1 MTLSKGAKR
10 PSGSLR
16 TGVGIRQG
24 GKQYDSIH
32 RSIAKAALVE
42 LSIDGFERL
51 DFRRVADRAGVSER
65 TAYRHYP
72 KKIELAIAGIKQ
84 MPDYTGW
91 GEGDDAAAERLRRG
105 LTIGAAHRD
114 YLGPVMATAMLNRES
129 EPELLRTLSEH
140 VLSVREQQLQ
150 IFLEDGQRSGEI
162 RAEVQASTIS
172 ALIDGLLLA
181 HHRGKPSLGT
191 GKTRVNRLF
200 DAIWPLIA
208 TDEHLDD

>member
-1 MTLSKGAKR
+1 MSKGAKS
-10 PSGSLR
+10 PSRSLR

-42 LSIDGFERL
+42 LSNDGFERL
-51 DFRRVADRAGVSER
+51 DFREVAERAGVSER

-91 GEGDDAAAERLRRG
+91 AEGDDSAANRLRRG
-105 LTIGAAHRD
+105 LAIGAAHRD
-114 YLGPVMATAMLNRES
+114 YLGPVLATSMLNRES
-129 EPELLRTLSEH
+129 EPQLMRTLDEH
-140 VLSVREQQLQ
+140 VLQVRERQ
-150 IFLEDGQRSGEI
+150 IGLFIADGQRSGEI
-162 RAEVQASTIS
+162 RAGVSATTVS
-172 ALIDGLLLA
+172 ALVDGLLIA
-181 HHRGKPSLGT
+181 HHRGQPSLGT

-200 DAIWPLIA
+200 AAIWPLIA
-208 TDEHLDD
+208 TDKHLKD

>member
-1 MTLSKGAKR
+1 MTLSNGAKR
-10 PSGSLR
+10 PTKSLR

-42 LSIDGFERL
+42 LSIAGFERL

-91 GEGDDAAAERLRRG
+91 GEGDDAAADRLRRG

-129 EPELLRTLSEH
+129 EPELLKTLDEH
-140 VLSVREQQLQ
+140 VLAVREHQIQL
-150 IFLEDGQRSGEI
+150 FLDDGQRTGEI
-162 RAEVQASTIS
+162 RPDIKASTIAS
-172 ALIDGLLLA
+172 LTDGLLMA
-181 HHRGKPSLGT
+181 HHRGSPSLGT

-200 DAIWPLIA
+200 AAIWPLIA
-208 TDEHLDD
+208 TDAHLND